1 MIIVDELKE
10 GFNIMLH
17 PKSATQKER
26 KIGEALAFYYKIIII
41 PLILYIILALTVP
54 STYAVGL
61 LTGLFSGTH
70 VIIGILSLLVA
81 APINLFVSAFLY
93 HIFGKLFKAFNN
105 PYSNTFTATVYGAV
119 PSTLF
124 YWLSPVFGLLLLII
138 FGIWGFI
145 IAIFALANQQKT
157 SALKAFAVI
166 VVTFVITIAIILL
179 IVVLILVG
187 TLFSLGLFS
196 SFLVSSSTPSST
208 SSNICISI
216 TGFYCSTPILHSGTL
231 SVALGQDTGASINN
245 VTLCFVPGTTPPSSC
260 SGYPSYYVG
269 NWPNGQTIKASFS
282 VSGIPTTN
290 GKLLGAI
297 FASYGGSMQGVAT
310 VTAKAT

>member
-26 KIGEALAFYYKIIII
+26 KISEALAFYYKIIII
-41 PLILYIILALTVP
+41 PLILYIILALAAP
-54 STYAVGL
+54 SKYAPGL
-61 LTGLFSGTH
+61 IAAPFSGSL
-70 VIIGILSLLVA
+70 VIGGILTFLVIT
-81 APINLFVSAFLY
+81 PLSIFVFAFLY

-105 PYSNTFTATVYGAV
+105 PYSNTFTATVYGMV
-119 PSTLF
+119 PYILF
-124 YWLSPVFGLLLLII
+124 YWLSPVPLGALVLII
-138 FGIWGFI
+138 FDIWAFI
-145 IAIFALANQQKT
+145 ITILALANQQKT
-157 SALKAFAVI
+157 SILKAFAA
-166 VVTFVITIAIILL
+166 VITPAAIISL
-179 IVVLILVG
+179 IVVG
-187 TLFSLGLFS
+187 ALFLLS
-196 SFLVSSSTPSST
+196 SYST
-208 SSNICISI
+208 SMLNSAVRGSLSNSCIS
-216 TGFYCSTPILHSGTL
+216 GAPFSCSTPTLHSGTL
-231 SVALGQDTGASINN
+231 SVVLGQYTGASINN
-245 VTLCFVPGTTPPSSC
+245 VTLCFVPGTATPSSC

-290 GKLLGAI
+290 GKLLGTI

>member
-26 KIGEALAFYYKIIII
+26 KISEALAFYYKIIII

-54 STYAVGL
+54 STYAAGL
-61 LTGLFSGTH
+61 LTGPFSGTH
-70 VIIGILSLLVA
+70 VISGILSFLVVT
-81 APINLFVSAFLY
+81 PIVLFVFAFLFQ
-93 HIFGKLFKAFNN
+93 IFGKLFKAFSN

-119 PSTLF
+119 PSILF

-138 FGIWGFI
+138 FDIWGFI
-145 IAIFALANQQKT
+145 ITIFALANQQKT

-166 VVTFVITIAIILL
+166 VVTVVIIIAIILL
-179 IVVLILVG
+179 IVVG
-187 TLFSLGLFS
+187 ALFSLGLFS
-196 SFLVSSSTPSST
+196 SSLMSSSTPSST
-208 SSNICISI
+208 SSNICISSI
-216 TGFYCSTPILHSGTL
+216 GFYCNTPILHSGTL

-245 VTLCFVPGTTPPSSC
+245 VTLCFVPGTATPSSC
-260 SGYPSYYVG
+260 SGYPSYYVS
-269 NWPNGQTIKASFS
+269 NWPGGQTINAAFS

-290 GKLLGAI
+290 GELMGRI
-297 FASYGGSMQGVAT
+297 FASYGGSMQEAAA